1 MNKRF
6 FFNFTLSLFILAP
19 VSLPVLAKETNTK
32 AITEQPSPRNTF
44 IEAIIV
50 TFPNDVEFD
59 AGGKKQL
66 PVVLRTVE
74 PVYNNVGKVVIPA
87 NSRVEAVLVP
97 AEKGTM
103 IVASSLIM
111 NGKSYP
117 FRAASSNKIPAN
129 KITKKSRMEQAMTY
143 SASVSRFS
151 PVYNNLTGSTQS
163 QEMIRNNLLIQGAG
177 AIVGFLSPRSKLV
190 SSFSKGNEYILHL
203 ERPLSLNTIEDI
215 PVITQNPVTTQNSAT
230 TQNPETKEK

>member
-1 MNKRF
+1 MNKQF
-6 FFNFTLSLFILAP
+6 FLNFTLSLFVLAP
-19 VSLPVLAKETNTK
+19 IPLPVLAKETNIQT
-32 AITEQPSPRNTF
+32 ITEQPSPRNTF

-50 TFPNDVEFD
+50 TFPSDIEFD
-59 AGGKKQL
+59 VGGKKQL
-66 PVVLRTVE
+66 PVVLRIVE
-74 PVYNNVGKVVIPA
+74 PVYNNLGKVVIPA

-117 FRAASSNKIPAN
+117 LRATNSNKIPAN
-129 KITKKSRMEQAMTY
+129 KITKKSRMDQAMTY

-163 QEMIRNNLLIQGAG
+163 QEMTRNNLLIQGVG
-177 AIVGFLSPRSKLV
+177 AIVGFLTPRSMLG
-190 SSFSKGNEYILHL
+190 SRIPKGSEHILHL
-203 ERPLSLNTIEDI
+203 EQPLSLDKTQNI
-215 PVITQNPVTTQNSAT
+215 PVMASSGDD
-230 TQNPETKEK
+230 K

>member
-6 FFNFTLSLFILAP
+6 FLNFTLSLFVLAP
-19 VSLPVLAKETNTK
+19 ISLPVLAKETNIQT
-32 AITEQPSPRNTF
+32 ITEQPSPRNTF

-50 TFPNDVEFD
+50 TFPSDVEFD

-103 IVASSLIM
+103 IIASSLIM

-163 QEMIRNNLLIQGAG
+163 RSLTRNNLLIQGVG
-177 AIVGFLSPRSKLV
+177 AIVGFLSPRSMLA
-190 SSFSKGNEYILHL
+190 SRIPKGSEHILHL
-203 ERPLSLNTIEDI
+203 QQPLSLD
-215 PVITQNPVTTQNSAT
+215 TTQNIPVMASSGDD
-230 TQNPETKEK
+230 K